1 MTGIFEA
8 LKQIPE
14 REPKKFFV
22 KVEGKDYEV
31 SLEKKK
37 WAISQGEENLI
48 IKNGEITLRPPKK
61 LRTQHKTLKKAEKG
75 YVFHGNDI
83 HWPNGIAEGGVT
95 WRIERE

>member
-37 WAISQGEENLI
+37 WAISQGEDNLI

-61 LRTQHKTLKKAEKG
+61 LRTQHRTLKKEEKG
-75 YVFHGNDI
+75 
-83 HWPNGIAEGGVT
+83 
-95 WRIERE
+95 